1 MSAILRTIKF
11 NDLAK
16 RSRLADFVDKIGTGT
31 DFAGMLAA
39 VMKRLIR
46 LIALMVAFD
55 ALGLLAISDVLRRLL
70 LWLPNVVVA
79 VVMLVIGGLLASAL
93 SNVVRASA
101 AGSSQVVKRRR
112 KSSGI
117 GIKKAGKIVA
127 RSPRRPI
134 LQATTSKTG
143 RL

>member
-79 VVMLVIGGLLASAL
+79 LVMLVIGGLLASAL

-101 AGSSQVVKRRR
+101 AGSSQDVKRRR
-112 KSSGI
+112 KSSRI